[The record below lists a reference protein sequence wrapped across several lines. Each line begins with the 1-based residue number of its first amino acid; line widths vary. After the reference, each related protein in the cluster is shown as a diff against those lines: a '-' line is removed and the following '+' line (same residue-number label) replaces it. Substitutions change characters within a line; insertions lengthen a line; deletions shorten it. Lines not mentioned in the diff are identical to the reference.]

1 MTRTFI
7 ALELDESLQAYLGR
21 IIHRM
26 AQELPDLRWVDPAGI
41 HLTLAFLGEL
51 SDEQLVEA
59 MQAAEL
65 AARKVPPFGYR
76 LSHPGVFG
84 SPRQPRVIWIG
95 IDEPTGKLLQLHQA
109 LNRELE
115 QRGFEVDKRPF
126 SPHLTLSRIKAPL
139 KPDEQQRLQRLI
151 AARNVISSSST
162 YHVHHLSVMKSEL
175 SRTGA
180 KYTCL
185 RDFALGG
192 SSEGGQ
198 PSAGL

>member
-7 ALELDESLQAYLGR
+7 ALELDESLQAYLGG

-65 AARKVPPFGYR
+65 AARKVPSFGYR
-76 LSHPGVFG
+76 LSHPDVFG

-95 IDEPTGKLLQLHQA
+95 IDEPTGRLLQLHQA

-126 SPHLTLSRIKAPL
+126 SPHLTLCRIKAPL
-139 KPDEQQRLQRLI
+139 KPDEQQRLRRLI
-151 AARNVISSSST
+151 AARDVISSAST
-162 YHVHHLSVMKSEL
+162 YHVRHLSVMKSEL

-180 KYTCL
+180 RYTAL
-185 RDFALGG
+185 ENFPLGG
-192 SSEGGQ
+192 E
-198 PSAGL
+198 

>member
-7 ALELDESLQAYLGR
+7 ALELDEALQAYLGG

-109 LNRELE
+109 LNQELE
-115 QRGFEVDKRPF
+115 QHGFEVDKRPF
-126 SPHLTLSRIKAPL
+126 SPHLTLCRIKTPL

-151 AARNVISSSST
+151 AARDVMASAST

-180 KYTCL
+180 RYTSL
-185 RDFALGG
+185 ENFPLGG
-192 SSEGGQ
+192 E
-198 PSAGL
+198 

>member
-7 ALELDESLQAYLGR
+7 ALELDESLQAYLDG

-95 IDEPTGKLLQLHQA
+95 IDEPTGRLLQLHQA

-126 SPHLTLSRIKAPL
+126 SPHLTLSRIKASL

-185 RDFALGG
+185 RDFALG
-192 SSEGGQ
+192 EK
-198 PSAGL
+198 